1 MLAPPFQAFPF
12 LPHCQDWSLQAS
24 GTVPHSELD
33 DSALGYH
40 IMAWG
45 ITINPHSLGCPSGVL
60 APLSVTWPR
69 LGLLP
74 FLFGTAIAARGC
86 GAAAGVLAAHRG
98 QALRRQVAAG
108 TTKREHTFRAGTCEV
123 SGRVPEADENLP
135 APSTAGVRE
144 HESIPFHIYCLCL
157 PQG

>member
-1 MLAPPFQAFPF
+1 
-12 LPHCQDWSLQAS
+12 
-24 GTVPHSELD
+24 
-33 DSALGYH
+33 
-40 IMAWG
+40 MAWG
-45 ITINPHSLGCPSGVL
+45 ITINPHSLRCPSGVL

-98 QALRRQVAAG
+98 QALRGQVAAG

-123 SGRVPEADENLP
+123 SGRVRRQTRISPHLPLLEFENMSL
-135 APSTAGVRE
+135 SL
-144 HESIPFHIYCLCL
+144 SIYTVSVSHKV
-157 PQG
+157 